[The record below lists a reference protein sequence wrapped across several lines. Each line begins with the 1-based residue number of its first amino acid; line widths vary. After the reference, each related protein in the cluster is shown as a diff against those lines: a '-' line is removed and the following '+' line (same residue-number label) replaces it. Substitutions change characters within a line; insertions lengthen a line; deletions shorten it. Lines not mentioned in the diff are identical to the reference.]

1 MFRTIVCCAALVL
14 VPFLGLSLNAVAAP
28 VCDDTE
34 CQAAT
39 KSKPLNIMQFMREQA
54 ASTRA
59 ATPRQ
64 SGIAKPRQSK
74 LEPVAHKV
82 LPVAHVQRPA
92 RRAVAARPEPA
103 GLPTEAAASYA
114 AQQPPVQVV
123 ASDEFNDIDRA
134 APATATS
141 EETTGA
147 ASGAEPTVQLVDTEE
162 FNDIDRKAEERL
174 RLSALERIA
183 DAHASAGQTNVTQP
197 SVAQPTVSW
206 LQWIWSA
213 VASTFNALATAAH
226 QLVGL

>member
-1 MFRTIVCCAALVL
+1 MFRTIVCRTALVL
-14 VPFLGLSLNAVAAP
+14 VPLLGLSLNAVAAP
-28 VCDDTE
+28 ACDDTE

-59 ATPRQ
+59 ATPRR
-64 SGIAKPRQSK
+64 SDTAKPRQSK
-74 LEPVAHKV
+74 LQPVAHKATS
-82 LPVAHVQRPA
+82 VAHVQRPA

-103 GLPTEAAASYA
+103 GLPTDAAASYA
-114 AQQPPVQVV
+114 AQQPAVQVV
-123 ASDEFNDIDRA
+123 ASDEINDIDRA
-134 APATATS
+134 AAATATS

-147 ASGAEPTVQLVDTEE
+147 ASVAEPNVQLVETEE

-174 RLSALERIA
+174 RLSALSRIA
-183 DAHASAGQTNVTQP
+183 DERASAQQANVTQP
-197 SVAQPTVSW
+197 SVSW

-213 VASTFNALATAAH
+213 VGSAFAALAAAAH